1 MARGS
6 FAGEEI
12 REESSWRYP
21 LGIFLATL
29 VLCAIFLYYYVGPTS
44 IDELSGN
51 TPSPAISEEPLEF
64 AVGGVKFRAPA
75 NYTVYPKDRR
85 GGDRDEVALYALWPT
100 LSGYT
105 PARRDEFIENKR
117 DTRRIDILITTR
129 TSSFTEQER
138 VDVLY
143 MPQVTDRRGAKTPYQ
158 LVKYTFKDARANVPT
173 NGYSDTELYLGQSAE
188 GKAIALFCFEER
200 DEIRSPECWREFE
213 ISPTVTISY
222 RYKRHLL
229 DEWRAIDEKVTAF
242 VVGMVE
248 TAK

>member
-51 TPSPAISEEPLEF
+51 TPSPAIGEEAVEF
-64 AVGGVKFRAPA
+64 SVGGVRFRTPA
-75 NYTVYPKDRR
+75 NYTVYPRDRR

-100 LSGYT
+100 LSGYS
-105 PARRDEFIENKR
+105 PARRDEFLENKR
-117 DTRRIDILITTR
+117 DTRRVDILITAR
-129 TSSFTEQER
+129 TTSFTEQER
-138 VDVLY
+138 IELLY
-143 MPQVTDRRGAKTPYQ
+143 MPQVNDRRGAKTPYQ

-173 NGYSDTELYLGQSAE
+173 NGYSDTELFLGQAADGST
-188 GKAIALFCFEER
+188 IALFCFEER
-200 DEIRSPECWREFE
+200 EEIRSPECWREYE
-213 ISPTVTISY
+213 IAPTVKVSY
-222 RYKRHLL
+222 RYKRRLL
-229 DEWRAIDEKVTAF
+229 DEWKAIDEKVTGF
-242 VVGMVE
+242 VAGLLAP
-248 TAK
+248 TR